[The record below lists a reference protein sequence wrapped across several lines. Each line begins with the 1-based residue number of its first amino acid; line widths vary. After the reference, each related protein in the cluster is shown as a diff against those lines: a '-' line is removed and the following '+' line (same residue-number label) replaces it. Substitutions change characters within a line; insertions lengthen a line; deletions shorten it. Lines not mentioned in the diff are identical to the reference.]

1 MATNIRTNFIEG
13 ESLFKLSKYPEAI
26 KLYDKVISQKGDHVE
41 ALYKK
46 GRCLRSIGKYQ
57 EAIECFDK
65 TIKLVPN
72 HVPAYNYKGFCLQVN
87 FSRIFQS
94 IIQ

>member
-1 MATNIRTNFIEG
+1 MATNIRTNFLEG

-26 KLYDKVISQKGDHVE
+26 KIYDKVISQKADHVE

-46 GRCLRSIGKYQ
+46 ARCLRSIGRYQ
-57 EAIECFDK
+57 EAIDCFDK

-72 HVPAYNYKGFCLQVN
+72 HVAAYNYKGFCLQVN
-87 FSRIFQS
+87 FKF
-94 IIQ
+94 